1 MKLLKIQAA
10 SQPSSRGD
18 GGGKGKNRGSAAER
32 GKGQGRGRGGGD
44 SGQTIHCFRCGQGGH
59 MANACN
65 HLKVKDIPKNVD
77 GTWPRICHH
86 CFKAG
91 HLRSKC
97 PDLGKKPAAA
107 GGSYYV
113 EVCSQD
119 LGWVGAA
126 NLPEEDL
133 LGEEG
138 VSQEEI
144 LNFWRGD
151 RGGDPKKESGD
162 FCGWVGEIL
171 TPIIL
176 LKDRLI
182 GDKGGEEFLEK
193 EKEGISFSS
202 PEIPRG
208 GNKEGENFV
217 GSVEGKREISS
228 SPSEG
233 ENFVGAVKGK
243 REISSSPP
251 GGESSDRGGDL
262 SKEEFSPTTERGG
275 SEGGGSSLEKKKR
288 ESLFLLQKFQ
298 EGMVE
303 GKREISSSPSEGENF
318 VGAVEGKR
326 EISSSPPGG
335 ESSDRGGDLSKE
347 EFSPTTERGG
357 SEGGGSSLGK
367 ELKPL
372 SGPTTQEYRGIKSL
386 KKFTKPKTF

>member
-1 MKLLKIQAA
+1 MGDQNCSLAILARARPDLAIDAGVRVLCVDYLLVKQNSQSFQLRLSLGYQNLLLFSLSLSLLKAHQIL
-10 SQPSSRGD
+10 
-18 GGGKGKNRGSAAER
+18 
-32 GKGQGRGRGGGD
+32 
-44 SGQTIHCFRCGQGGH
+44 CFQ
-59 MANACN
+59 
-65 HLKVKDIPKNVD
+65 
-77 GTWPRICHH
+77 RICHH

-91 HLRSKC
+91 HLRLKC

-126 NLPEEDL
+126 NLPEENL

-151 RGGDPKKESGD
+151 GGGDAKQESGD

-176 LKDRLI
+176 LRDRLI
-182 GDKGGEEFLEK
+182 GDEGGEEFLEE
-193 EKEGISFSS
+193 EKEGVSFSS

-217 GSVEGKREISS
+217 G
-228 SPSEG
+228 
-233 ENFVGAVKGK
+233 
-243 REISSSPP
+243 
-251 GGESSDRGGDL
+251 
-262 SKEEFSPTTERGG
+262 
-275 SEGGGSSLEKKKR
+275 
-288 ESLFLLQKFQ
+288 
-298 EGMVE
+298 M
-303 GKREISSSPSEGENF
+303 
-318 VGAVEGKR
+318 VEGKR

-335 ESSDRGGDLSKE
+335 ESSDRGGDFSKE

-357 SEGGGSSLGK
+357 SEGGGSSLL
-367 ELKPL
+367 EV
-372 SGPTTQEYRGIKSL
+372 
-386 KKFTKPKTF
+386 KKLWDCWIQGLLISW

>member
-1 MKLLKIQAA
+1 
-10 SQPSSRGD
+10 
-18 GGGKGKNRGSAAER
+18 
-32 GKGQGRGRGGGD
+32 
-44 SGQTIHCFRCGQGGH
+44 

-65 HLKVKDIPKNVD
+65 HLKVKDIPKNAD

-119 LGWVGAA
+119 LGWVGAV

-133 LGEEG
+133 PGEEG

-151 RGGDPKKESGD
+151 GGGDAKQESGD

-171 TPIIL
+171 TPNIL

-182 GDKGGEEFLEK
+182 GDKGGEEFLEE

-208 GNKEGENFV
+208 GGERR
-217 GSVEGKREISS
+217 GGKFCWIS
-228 SPSEG
+228 
-233 ENFVGAVKGK
+233 
-243 REISSSPP
+243 
-251 GGESSDRGGDL
+251 GGEERNFFFSIRGG
-262 SKEEFSPTTERGG
+262 KFCWNGGGEERNFFFSTRGG
-275 SEGGGSSLEKKKR
+275 
-288 ESLFLLQKFQ
+288 KF
-298 EGMVE
+298 
-303 GKREISSSPSEGENF
+303 R
-318 VGAVEGKR
+318 
-326 EISSSPPGG
+326 
-335 ESSDRGGDLSKE
+335 
-347 EFSPTTERGG
+347 
-357 SEGGGSSLGK
+357 
-367 ELKPL
+367 
-372 SGPTTQEYRGIKSL
+372 
-386 KKFTKPKTF
+386 

>member
-1 MKLLKIQAA
+1 MSSSSEKGKSGGKKLSADKQLLALQDALTSGVSELQLAARRLGDHWMSSFFYLQHLKLLKIQAA
-10 SQPSSRGD
+10 LQPSSRGD

-65 HLKVKDIPKNVD
+65 HPKVKDIPKNAD

-97 PDLGKKPAAA
+97 PDLGRKPAAA

-119 LGWVGAA
+119 LGWVGAV

-133 LGEEG
+133 PGEEG

-151 RGGDPKKESGD
+151 GGGDPKQESGD
-162 FCGWVGEIL
+162 FCGWLGEIS
-171 TPIIL
+171 TSIIL

-182 GDKGGEEFLEK
+182 GDKRGEEFLEG

-208 GNKEGENFV
+208 GNEGGENFV
-217 GSVEGKREISS
+217 
-228 SPSEG
+228 
-233 ENFVGAVKGK
+233 
-243 REISSSPP
+243 
-251 GGESSDRGGDL
+251 
-262 SKEEFSPTTERGG
+262 
-275 SEGGGSSLEKKKR
+275 
-288 ESLFLLQKFQ
+288 
-298 EGMVE
+298 GMVE

-326 EISSSPPGG
+326 EIINYV
-335 ESSDRGGDLSKE
+335 L
-347 EFSPTTERGG
+347 TV
-357 SEGGGSSLGK
+357 
-367 ELKPL
+367 
-372 SGPTTQEYRGIKSL
+372 KSIFL
-386 KKFTKPKTF
+386 